1 MQIIEFS
8 TATLANEKEKRS
20 KHKPAKKEKKQEE
33 AAEGE
38 GETKHDE
45 EAQDILDFD
54 ERIEDNGVYF
64 KMKDK
69 SAPQKKYKPKKQFM
83 LY

>member
-8 TATLANEKEKRS
+8 TATLANEKEKRN

-38 GETKHDE
+38 GDTKHDE

-54 ERIEDNGVYF
+54 ERIEDNGLYF